1 MTFLIGGVQD
11 GRESVYVGILWVL
24 SNISGLVTMLPDGTI
39 NSINENFALM
49 LFGYSRADLI
59 GKVNKIK
66 CKFFISK
73 ACFHP

>member
-1 MTFLIGGVQD
+1 MIFLIGCVRDD
-11 GRESVYVGILWVL
+11 GESVYVGILWVF

-59 GKVNKIK
+59 GKVYKTK
-66 CKFFISK
+66 LKFFFS
-73 ACFHP
+73 